1 MQNARTSMR
10 TRNQQAS
17 TDPPTSDAT
26 ADGADDTGDATPA
39 KQPTLAELQQNLADF
54 SGTICQKL
62 DKISEDVSTIN
73 GKIKDLE
80 TSVEFNSSKIIEI
93 EQKEMPELKERVQS
107 EISKLDD
114 KITLLEIYNR
124 KPNLLFY
131 GINETQDE
139 NIFDT
144 LKNVFVNLGVDE
156 EKAGRIMLS
165 TAHRLPR
172 RNPPPTDQASS
183 GTAPTP
189 IIAKFANLTDRDFI
203 LSRFDQKQRQRPS
216 AGGDSSGSSQARI
229 TVRTDLPPK
238 LKARRAVLAKVAYR
252 LRKEKGLSTKIDVKG
267 VNVFLQWKE
276 KGKSTWNMYK
286 E

>member
-1 MQNARTSMR
+1 MR
-10 TRNQQAS
+10 TRNQTS
-17 TDPPTSDAT
+17 TDPATSGAT
-26 ADGADDTGDATPA
+26 ADGEDATPTTE
-39 KQPTLAELQQNLADF
+39 PTLAELQRNIAEF
-54 SGTICQKL
+54 SGMICQKL
-62 DKISEDVSTIN
+62 DKISVDVNTIN
-73 GKIKDLE
+73 SKIKDLE
-80 TSVEFNSSKIIEI
+80 TSVEFNSSKIVEI

-107 EISKLDD
+107 EISKLED

-139 NIFDT
+139 NIFAT

-172 RNPPPTDQASS
+172 RNPPPTDEGSS
-183 GTAPTP
+183 GTPSPAPTP
-189 IIAKFANLTDRDFI
+189 IIAKFANLTDRDYI
-203 LSRFDQKQRQRPS
+203 LARFDQKQRQRPRPNS
-216 AGGDSSGSSQARI
+216 DGDSSGSSQARI

-252 LRKEKGLSTKIDVKG
+252 LRKDKGLSTKIEVKG
-267 VNVFLQWKE
+267 VNVILQWKE
-276 KGKSTWNMYK
+276 KGKSSWNVYK
-286 E
+286 D